1 MIRCSNLARVAAC
14 PGSYYAALGLR
25 EEWSEAARQGTLMHK
40 AAETGDCS
48 KLDARQTKLV
58 ERSVAQRDLLCAQI
72 FGKEEGTTTLKE
84 KRINNF
90 SLRLSGQ
97 LDFGVVGQSKALI
110 VDYKFGDHGVED
122 ADTNLQ
128 MRGYATVFAASNLC
142 PQEITDIYC
151 AIIQPSVTDAPIV
164 VQYSRTDLRK
174 AWEELSRL
182 IDRALNNNQPPRR
195 PSSECRF
202 CVARATDRCPESQ
215 AMVTAQEAPVGIPA
229 EALSALLDR
238 WTIAKPIGTRLEQLA
253 KERLAAG
260 ETIPGWRL
268 KDNAPRSRVSD
279 VMQAWARL
287 EDLFTPDQFAEA
299 CSVAVGTLVAMYREQ
314 EGCTWQVAKDE
325 VRKRL
330 AGVLVAQ
337 EISPSLVQE

>member
-1 MIRCSNLARVAAC
+1 MIRCSNLARIAAC
-14 PGSYYAALGLR
+14 PGSYYATLGLK
-25 EEWSEAARQGTLMHK
+25 EEWSDAARQGTLMHK
-40 AAETGDCS
+40 SAETGDCS

-58 ERSVAQRDLLCAQI
+58 ERAIAQRDELITQL
-72 FGKEEGTTTLKE
+72 FGEDRDFVLTE
-84 KRINNF
+84 KRINNYE
-90 SLRLSGQ
+90 LRLSGQ
-97 LDFGVVGQSKALI
+97 LDYGMIAPPKALI

-215 AMVTAQEAPVGIPA
+215 AMVTAPEAPVDIPA
-229 EALSALLDR
+229 EALSALLNR
-238 WTIAKPIGTRLEQLA
+238 WTIAKPIGTRLEEIA

-279 VMQAWARL
+279 VMQAWARI

-299 CSVAVGTLVAMYREQ
+299 CSVAVGRLVAMYREQ

-330 AGVLVAQ
+330 AGVLVSQ